1 MQVRRLMEADN
12 MERRRVRRREFNQT
26 VRELAGFV
34 RKRDK
39 RVAAWQAAQAQLRLD
54 RQAAEQQRC
63 VPGIA
68 TLFLKAAW
76 PCLLLNCHAVMCVLN
91 TSTQCA

>member
-1 MQVRRLMEADN
+1 

-63 VPGIA
+63 VPGSA
-68 TLFLKAAW
+68 TALLES
-76 PCLLLNCHAVMCVLN
+76 CLGLLLL
-91 TSTQCA
+91 SRR